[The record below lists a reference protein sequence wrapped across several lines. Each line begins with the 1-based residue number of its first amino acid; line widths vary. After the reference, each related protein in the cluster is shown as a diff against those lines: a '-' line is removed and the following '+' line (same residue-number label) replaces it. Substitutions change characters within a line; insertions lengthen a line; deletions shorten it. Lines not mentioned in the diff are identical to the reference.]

1 MGPELDPPSAATCT
15 SCLFKEDK
23 SNYWTAVLYFKH
35 PNGSFIRVPQIANH
49 FTGNPNGG
57 ITVYYIQP
65 ADGGPVTA
73 FPKVC
78 MASSTFLLMNNYVLL
93 LGIPN
98 DYRKCT
104 VPKTNVRRHW
114 SQVMGA
120 YL

>member
-1 MGPELDPPSAATCT
+1 MGPELDPPSVATCT

-49 FTGNPNGG
+49 FTGSPNGG

-78 MASSTFLLMNNYVLL
+78 RQFYILIDTNYVIL
-93 LGIPN
+93 LGVPN
-98 DYRKCT
+98 DYRKCSI
-104 VPKTNVRRHW
+104 PKTNVRRHR
-114 SQVMGA
+114 SQVMGS
-120 YL
+120 YF